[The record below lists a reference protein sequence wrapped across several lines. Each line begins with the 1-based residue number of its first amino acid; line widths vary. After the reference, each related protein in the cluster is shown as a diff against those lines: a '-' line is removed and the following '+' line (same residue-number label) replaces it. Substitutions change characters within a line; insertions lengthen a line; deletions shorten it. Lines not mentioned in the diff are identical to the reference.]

1 MKKLLGF
8 VILGLLSFNVLAEE
22 FNLSSAKTQLVND
35 NINVAIAYQNY
46 VSVEEHAR
54 VKALQLLP
62 TLTIDMLIANYQY
75 TILRSV
81 IPEPTR
87 FFDAKAAKDLAEA
100 ANINRTIVKKNL
112 LEDLEKTYFMFQ
124 FHKETVSSLTS
135 ELAIKKVIA
144 DRSQEAYDLGSI
156 KFDEYYSVQRD
167 LVAAQSNLVN
177 ANEILKTDEYALKL
191 ILQVNNLSEF
201 DLILENLYNGT
212 LSFPVDTNE
221 AMNIAVN
228 NSKEIEQYD
237 WLIAA
242 AKNTK
247 TGVAVSWISWNG
259 VGFDYFARVS
269 IAKTEVTKLQL
280 QKTKSTIELKNQVA
294 AMYVEISKLQ
304 EKVVYQNQLLQ
315 MAKDNYAQALANNN
329 DQLAT
334 LITVKKAELSL
345 LNSERDSRRL
355 DYELEFKFIKL
366 KRILGT
372 NMITN
377 EIPKA

>member
-1 MKKLLGF
+1 M
-8 VILGLLSFNVLAEE
+8 
-22 FNLSSAKTQLVND
+22 
-35 NINVAIAYQNY
+35 
-46 VSVEEHAR
+46 
-54 VKALQLLP
+54 
-62 TLTIDMLIANYQY
+62 
-75 TILRSV
+75 
-81 IPEPTR
+81 
-87 FFDAKAAKDLAEA
+87 
-100 ANINRTIVKKNL
+100 
-112 LEDLEKTYFMFQ
+112 
-124 FHKETVSSLTS
+124 
-135 ELAIKKVIA
+135 
-144 DRSQEAYDLGSI
+144 
-156 KFDEYYSVQRD
+156 
-167 LVAAQSNLVN
+167 
-177 ANEILKTDEYALKL
+177 
-191 ILQVNNLSEF
+191 
-201 DLILENLYNGT
+201 
-212 LSFPVDTNE
+212 SFPVDTNE

-304 EKVVYQNQLLQ
+304 EKMVYQNQLLQ

>member
-22 FNLSSAKTQLVND
+22 FNLSSAKTQLFND

-304 EKVVYQNQLLQ
+304 EKMVYQNQLLQ